1 MDENGGRCAPSG
13 HNGGAT
19 FLVEF
24 RRFHL
29 DFLRMDA
36 AIHKRVLI
44 VDDHALFRAGLAL
57 IVVGNSA
64 VKEVLEAGSVSGAL
78 EHVGKPVNLILL
90 DHHMP
95 GLSGLDGIAL
105 LRNNYPDAMVAM
117 VSGSATP
124 PEVELARTAGADGY
138 IPKTTPVS
146 EIQAALSA
154 LLRGQLWFPHAL
166 NHGDADT
173 DTDAGAGEPRV
184 FTVKQLEVL
193 AHLSEGLSNR
203 AISKAM
209 GVTENTVRSHVS
221 AVLHHLH
228 ASSRAEA
235 VVTARRTGLI
245 R

>member
-1 MDENGGRCAPSG
+1 MDEKGGKRARSG
-13 HNGGAT
+13 HNVGAT
-19 FLVEF
+19 FRVGF

-36 AIHKRVLI
+36 AKRKLVLL

-57 IVVGNSA
+57 IVVGHSA
-64 VKEVLEAGSVSGAL
+64 VNEVLEAGSVSGAL
-78 EHVGKPVNLILL
+78 AHVGEPVNLILL

-124 PEVELARTAGADGY
+124 QEIESARAAGADGY

-154 LLRGQLWFPHAL
+154 LLRGQLWFPNAL
-166 NHGDADT
+166 NTADGDMAT
-173 DTDAGAGEPRV
+173 EAAEPKT
-184 FTVKQLEVL
+184 FTAKQLEVL